1 MLPDINPNILYSFIA
16 VPERVSM
23 LFLNHF
29 DISAPSLFLALCA
42 GATQFI
48 SISLALPKLAPKTE
62 GAEPDFKADFMRN
75 MHLQMKYVMP
85 VLMIFM
91 AYAFSAAIALYFV
104 VSNIA
109 QIFQELLVRK
119 HR

>member
-1 MLPDINPNILYSFIA
+1 
-16 VPERVSM
+16 
-23 LFLNHF
+23 
-29 DISAPSLFLALCA
+29 
-42 GATQFI
+42 
-48 SISLALPKLAPKTE
+48 
-62 GAEPDFKADFMRN
+62 
-75 MHLQMKYVMP
+75 MKYVMP